1 MRLRL
6 AVALLLPLGAPAWA
20 QAQNN
25 GNSVL
30 AVPLAPPIVAAP
42 PTPVTPTAPLAPP
55 PPGLVPTPVP
65 PPGAVPTP
73 VPSSPAPETA
83 VPGTLP
89 TQAPSNPTVPE
100 TATPGVP
107 AGTAPGATATTGAPA
122 APPPPDALPVIPND
136 WVPGTKVTLGVLNEV
151 DGGTSEVSIPV
162 GGQSQI
168 GDLQVS
174 VQACD
179 TRPPTELPDAA
190 IFLTV
195 TQEAGGNAG
204 ATLYRGWMLRSQPG
218 ATVVGDSSETFRVVG
233 CS

>member
-1 MRLRL
+1 MRLSFV
-6 AVALLLPLGAPAWA
+6 VALLVPLGAPAWA
-20 QAQNN
+20 QVQDN
-25 GNSVL
+25 GNSVI

-42 PTPVTPTAPLAPP
+42 PAPVTPAAPVAPP
-55 PPGLVPTPVP
+55 PPGLVQTPVP
-65 PPGAVPTP
+65 PPAAVPAP
-73 VPSSPAPETA
+73 VPSTPAPETA
-83 VPGTLP
+83 VPGMGP
-89 TQAPSNPTVPE
+89 TPAPSVPG
-100 TATPGVP
+100 AP
-107 AGTAPGATATTGAPA
+107 AGAAPGTTATTGAPA
-122 APPPPDALPVIPND
+122 ASPPPDALPVIPND

-195 TQEAGGNAG
+195 TQEAGSNAG
-204 ATLYRGWMLRSQPG
+204 ATLYRGWMLRSEPG
-218 ATVVGDSSETFRVVG
+218 ATVVGDASETFRVVG